1 MNQANFSDEERVDDL
16 DVFLEDAGPDEHEDW
31 NELADAY
38 YGGVSVTLGAI
49 NNRVFVSWS
58 AMEATDSGWDE
69 WYGSDEVLT
78 KRHLASKAAEE
89 MAAEYAVSYGVPA
102 PEETYGLDNLDE
114 PIALPSSSIEIG
126 KLLFH
131 FSDLEVISELKLF
144 ETQDNDILVAS
155 DDTPSEAIGQYKS
168 LDDVKNAVHKA
179 GWILASFWSADN
191 EYASEWTRW

>member
-1 MNQANFSDEERVDDL
+1 MDPANFSDEERVDDL

-38 YGGVSVTLGAI
+38 YGAFQSLSVPSTTGCSFPG
-49 NNRVFVSWS
+49 RDGGS
-58 AMEATDSGWDE
+58 TRWDE
-69 WYGSDEVLT
+69 WYGSDDAT

-89 MAAEYAVSYGVPA
+89 MAAEYADSYGVPA

-144 ETQDNDILVAS
+144 ETLNHDILVAS

-168 LDDVKNAVHKA
+168 LDDVKNAIHKA